1 VERGTY
7 ERFLEVQHIAPTTV
21 VRFKHRTI
29 LDSAAI
35 ESIGEHLLQLA
46 GEEGRRNFLLNF
58 AGVESLPSVMLGKF
72 VALHHLLSDAGGQ
85 LAFCCVDPFL
95 MEIFKIAQIHDRIS
109 IHTDEAQA
117 LQALS
122 GA

>member
-1 VERGTY
+1 MERGTY
-7 ERFLEVQHIAPTTV
+7 EHFLEIQHLAPTTV

-29 LDSAAI
+29 LDSVAI
-35 ESIGEHLLQLA
+35 ESIGEYLLHLA
-46 GEEGRRNFLLNF
+46 GEEGQRNFLLNF
-58 AGVESLPSVMLGKF
+58 AGVESLTSVMLGKF
-72 VALHHLLSDAGGQ
+72 VALHRLLNEEGGQ

-95 MEIFKIAQIHDRIS
+95 LEIFKITQIPDRIP
-109 IHTDEAQA
+109 IHADEEQA

>member
-1 VERGTY
+1 MERGTY
-7 ERFLEVQHIAPTTV
+7 EHFLEVQHIASTTV

-35 ESIGEHLLQLA
+35 ESIGEHLLRLA

-58 AGVESLPSVMLGKF
+58 AGVESLTSVMLGKF
-72 VALHHLLSDAGGQ
+72 MALHRLLNDEGGQ

-95 MEIFKIAQIHDRIS
+95 LEIFRIAQISDRVP
-109 IHTDEAQA
+109 IHASEAQA
-117 LQALS
+117 LQTLA
-122 GA
+122 GE